1 VETYQGL
8 VVNPY
13 EGELSET
20 RRGKK
25 EIKRM
30 TWFISLP
37 QQLESTRLDLYIDQ
51 GEVMASSG
59 RAAQGLLTSITTRVN
74 SSSRSI
80 KVSQLQ
86 PLLSL

>member
-1 VETYQGL
+1 METYQGL

-13 EGELSET
+13 EGELGET

-30 TWFISLP
+30 TCFISLP
-37 QQLESTRLDLYIDQ
+37 QPLEPTRLDLYIDQ
-51 GEVMASSG
+51 GEVMASSS
-59 RAAQGLLTSITTRVN
+59 RAVQGLLTSISTRVN